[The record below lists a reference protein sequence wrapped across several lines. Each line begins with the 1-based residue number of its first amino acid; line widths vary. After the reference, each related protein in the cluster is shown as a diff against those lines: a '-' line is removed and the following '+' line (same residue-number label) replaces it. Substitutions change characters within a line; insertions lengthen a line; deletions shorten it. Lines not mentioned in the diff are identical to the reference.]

1 MINSH
6 LCVVLLFYLFIF
18 SFTHSRAGLNLLEE
32 KARKK
37 MNHGYGSLSAAT
49 QVGSSAL
56 GPDSSARADNYFL
69 LLYVLFFLSGR
80 SN

>member
-6 LCVVLLFYLFIF
+6 LCVVLLFYYFF
-18 SFTHSRAGLNLLEE
+18 SLTHSRAGLNLLEE

-37 MNHGYGSLSAAT
+37 INHGYGSLNAAT
-49 QVGSSAL
+49 QVGSSAF

-69 LLYVLFFLSGR
+69 LLYVLFFLPGR